1 MNVVDIPATLQKL
14 RKLDINDRTTHED
27 ADAAMSM
34 LGDFNRCVVGV
45 VHFSGATPWECH
57 PDDELLQVRE
67 GEVRVTIVSESAT
80 RELTLQA
87 GEMYIIPANL
97 WHKQFSPN
105 GVKMLYITS
114 REGNQHSTAEEPP
127 SIAL

>member
-1 MNVVDIPATLQKL
+1 MNVVDIPATLQTL

-27 ADAAMSM
+27 ADAAMSI
-34 LGDFNRCVVGV
+34 LGDFDRCVVGV
-45 VHFSGATPWECH
+45 VYFSGATPWECH
-57 PDDELLQVRE
+57 PDAKFLQVQE
-67 GEVRVTIVSESAT
+67 GEVRVTLLAEAGT

-87 GEMYIIPANL
+87 GEIYIVPANL

-114 REGNQHSTAEEPP
+114 REGNQHSTAEDPR
-127 SIAL
+127 SIAA